1 MNFIKTIKFWFI
13 NARYHALVQSF
24 WAAMVAICIALNNEN
39 FNLINALLA
48 LIGILFA
55 HLSINLLDDYFDYK
69 LGSVE
74 KRKELKGNI
83 RSGKCNYLENGKTT
97 TKELFACASCFG
109 LIALLIGFY
118 LFLQTGMPVIF
129 ITLIALILGYFYS
142 APPFKLS
149 YKGFGEIIVGLI
161 FGPLLMNGVYYCAT
175 NTFDFQLMLISFAIA
190 PLVINILYVHSIM
203 DEKADK
209 AVNKNTLAVILKN
222 KTLKLIALVFFAIY
236 PYWIIMTGIFEYN
249 LPKLLLFTFL
259 TIPLTF
265 VLIKFMIEFMNE
277 KLKTH
282 QPKFWM
288 GKMEQWERIKSIGI
302 DWFMIRWFL
311 ARNIMTFFSIIICSA
326 YIVTALN

>member
-13 NARYHALVQSF
+13 NARYHSLIQSF
-24 WAAMVAICIALNNEN
+24 WAGMVSICIALNNTN
-39 FNLINALLA
+39 FNIINAFLA
-48 LIGILFA
+48 LIGVLFA

-83 RSGKCNYLENGKTT
+83 RSGKCIYLENGKAT

-149 YKGFGEIIVGLI
+149 YRGMGEIIVGLM
-161 FGPLLMNGVYYCAT
+161 FGPLLMNGIYYCAT
-175 NTFDFQLMLISFAIA
+175 ETFDFQLIIISFAIA
-190 PLVINILYVHSIM
+190 SLVTNILYVHSIM

-209 AVNKNTLAVILKN
+209 AVNKKTLAVILKS

-249 LPKLLLFTFL
+249 LPKLLLFSFL

-265 VLIKFMIEFMNE
+265 VLIKFMVEFMDE
-277 KLKTH
+277 KLKNH

-288 GKMEQWERIKSIGI
+288 GKMEQWERIKSIDI

-326 YIVTALN
+326 YIVTSIN